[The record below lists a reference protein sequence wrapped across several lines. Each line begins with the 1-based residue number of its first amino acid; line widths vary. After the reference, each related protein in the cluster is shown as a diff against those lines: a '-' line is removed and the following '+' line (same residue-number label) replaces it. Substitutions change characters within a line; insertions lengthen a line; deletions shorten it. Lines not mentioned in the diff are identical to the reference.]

1 MQPIDGKAV
10 SLHIQ
15 QQIAFEITRRKES
28 GLNIPHLAAI
38 LVGHDGGS
46 ETYVASKMKTC
57 ETVGMGSSLIRY
69 PAEVSEA
76 ELIAKV
82 RELNGLDH
90 ITGILV
96 QMPLPKQINPHH
108 VIMAIHPQKDV
119 DGFHPLNTGLMM
131 KGLPCH
137 IPATPQGILLL
148 LEYYKIDTEGKHCVV
163 LGRSDI
169 VGKPMS
175 VLMSRSSYPGN
186 CTVTLCHS
194 RTKNLPEICRT
205 ADILIAAIGKPEMV
219 TPDFVKEGAV
229 VIDVG
234 TTRVPD
240 ISKKSGY
247 ALKGDVAFDLV
258 KDKCSW
264 ITPVPGGVGPMT
276 IASLM
281 LNTLH
286 SASLKFELYS

>member
-1 MQPIDGKAV
+1 MQLIDGKAV
-10 SLHIQ
+10 SLRIQ
-15 QQIAFEITRRKES
+15 QEIAFKITALKEE
-28 GLNIPHLAAI
+28 GKPVPHLAAV

-57 ETVGMGSSLIRY
+57 EAVGMGSSLIRFDDKVT
-69 PAEVSEA
+69 ES
-76 ELIAKV
+76 ELIEKIT
-82 RELNGLDH
+82 ELNH
-90 ITGILV
+90 NPVVTGILV
-96 QMPLPKQINPHH
+96 QMPLPRHINSLR
-108 VIMAIHPQKDV
+108 VINAIHPRKDV
-119 DGFHPLNTGLMM
+119 DGFHPLNAGLMM

-148 LEYYKIDTEGKHCVV
+148 LEHYKIETEGKHCVV
-163 LGRSDI
+163 IGRSDI

-175 VLMSRSSYPGN
+175 VLMSRAAYPGN

-194 RTKNLPEICRT
+194 KTTNIKEVCRS
-205 ADILIAAIGKPEMV
+205 ADILIAAMGKPEFV
-219 TPDFVKEGAV
+219 KADFVKDGAV

-240 ISKKSGY
+240 VTKKSGF
-247 ALKGDVAFDLV
+247 ALKGDVAFNEV
-258 KDKCSW
+258 KDKCSF

-281 LNTLH
+281 LNTLN
-286 SASLKFELYS
+286 SATLNY

>member
-1 MQPIDGKAV
+1 MMQLIDGKAV

-15 QQIAFEITRRKES
+15 QKIAFEITNRKES
-28 GLNIPHLAAI
+28 GGTVPHLAAI
-38 LVGHDGGS
+38 LVGNDGGS

-69 PAEVSEA
+69 NNDVTEV
-76 ELIAKV
+76 ELISKIS
-82 RELNGLDH
+82 ELNQDEH

-96 QMPLPKQINPHH
+96 QMPLPKHISPLN
-108 VIMAIHPQKDV
+108 VIMAINPQKDV

-148 LEYYKIDTEGKHCVV
+148 LEYYKIETDGKHCVV

-175 VLMSRSSYPGN
+175 VLMSRATYPGN

-194 RTKNLPEICRT
+194 KTKDIATVCSS
-205 ADILIAAIGKPEMV
+205 ADILIAAIGKPEFV
-219 TPDFVKEGAV
+219 KADFVKQGAV

-240 ISKKSGY
+240 ISKKSGF
-247 ALKGDVAFDLV
+247 ALKGDVAFDEV
-258 KDKCSW
+258 KDKCSF

-281 LNTLH
+281 LNTLN
-286 SASLKFELYS
+286 STELKY

>member
-1 MQPIDGKAV
+1 MQLIDGKAV
-10 SLHIQ
+10 SLKIQ
-15 QQIAFEITRRKES
+15 QEIAFEITRRKEK
-28 GLNIPHLAAI
+28 GMPVPHLAAV
-38 LVGHDGGS
+38 LVGNDGGS

-57 ETVGMGSSLIRY
+57 EMVGMKSSLIRFT
-69 PAEVSEA
+69 EGVSED

-82 RELNGLDH
+82 QELNQDTS
-90 ITGILV
+90 ITGLLV
-96 QMPLPKQINPHH
+96 QMPLPAHINSLR
-108 VIMAIHPQKDV
+108 VIMAIHPRKDV
-119 DGFHPLNTGLMM
+119 DGFHPLNAGLMM

-148 LEYYKIDTEGKHCVV
+148 LEHYKIETTGKHCVV

-169 VGKPMS
+169 VGKPLS
-175 VLMSRSSYPGN
+175 LLMSRADYPGN

-194 RTKNLPEICRT
+194 KTKDIAAVCRS
-205 ADILIAAIGKPEMV
+205 ADILIAAIGKPEFV
-219 TPDFVKEGAV
+219 KADFVKEGAV

-240 ISKKSGY
+240 LDKKSGFS
-247 ALKGDVAFDLV
+247 LKGDVAFQEV
-258 KDKCSW
+258 KAKCSF

-281 LNTLH
+281 RNTLQ
-286 SASLKFELYS
+286 STTLQF

>member
-1 MQPIDGKAV
+1 MMQLIDGKAV

-15 QQIAFEITRRKES
+15 QKIAFEITNRKES
-28 GLNIPHLAAI
+28 GGTVPHLAAI
-38 LVGHDGGS
+38 LVGNDGGS

-69 PAEVSEA
+69 NNDVTEV
-76 ELIAKV
+76 ELISKIS
-82 RELNGLDH
+82 ELNQDEH

-96 QMPLPKQINPHH
+96 QMPLPKHISPLN
-108 VIMAIHPQKDV
+108 VIMAINPQKDV

-148 LEYYKIDTEGKHCVV
+148 LEYYKIETDGKHCVV

-175 VLMSRSSYPGN
+175 VLMSRATYPGN

-194 RTKNLPEICRT
+194 KTKDIATVCSS
-205 ADILIAAIGKPEMV
+205 ADILIAAIGKPEFV
-219 TPDFVKEGAV
+219 KADFVKQGAV

-240 ISKKSGY
+240 ISKKSGF
-247 ALKGDVAFDLV
+247 ALKGDVAFDEV
-258 KDKCSW
+258 KDKCSF

-281 LNTLH
+281 LNTLN
-286 SASLKFELYS
+286 STELKF

>member
-1 MQPIDGKAV
+1 MQLIDGKAA

-15 QQIAFEITRRKES
+15 QKIAFEITKRKEA
-28 GLNIPHLAAI
+28 GLVVPHLAAI
-38 LVGHDGGS
+38 LVGNDGGS

-57 ETVGMGSSLIRY
+57 EAVGMGSSLIRY
-69 PAEVSEA
+69 HTTVSET
-76 ELIAKV
+76 ELIAKIT
-82 RELNGLDH
+82 ELNNDER

-96 QMPLPKQINPHH
+96 QMPLPKHINALN
-108 VIMAIHPQKDV
+108 VIMAINPVKDV

-148 LEYYKIDTEGKHCVV
+148 LEHYKIETDGKHCVV

-175 VLMSRSSYPGN
+175 VLMGRAAYPGN

-194 RTKNLPEICRT
+194 KTRNIADVCRT
-205 ADILIAAIGKPEMV
+205 ADILIAAIGKPEFV
-219 TPDFVKEGAV
+219 TSDFVKPGAV

-240 ISKKSGY
+240 ISKKSGF
-247 ALKGDVAFDLV
+247 ALKGDVAFNEV
-258 KDKCSW
+258 KDKCSF

-281 LNTLH
+281 LNTFN
-286 SASLKFELYS
+286 SSSLTF